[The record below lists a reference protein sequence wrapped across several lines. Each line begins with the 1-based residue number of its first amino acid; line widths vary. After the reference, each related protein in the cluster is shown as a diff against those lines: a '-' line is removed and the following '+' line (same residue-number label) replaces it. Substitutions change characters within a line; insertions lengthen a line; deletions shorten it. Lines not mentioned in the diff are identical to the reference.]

1 MKFSYVLIAV
11 IAADFSNSAIAT
23 PQRLRTLQESMSMA
37 KADKDEMS
45 VHSKATKLFKPA
57 PSKAAKAESM
67 SAAEAKSGKAQSMP
81 EIE

>member
-1 MKFSYVLIAV
+1 
-11 IAADFSNSAIAT
+11 
-23 PQRLRTLQESMSMA
+23 MA